1 MNKSIEYVEPEDDT
15 KDGTQEDIST
25 EDEEQVDDI
34 DETESK
40 DDVDSED
47 EEVDDEKDSGKK
59 TFKTRE
65 ERAEFFK
72 NKKKKVIEKD
82 KSDDVLTKADL
93 YKMNEAR
100 AIKNL
105 TEISPDDSPDVRQ
118 YKTFVD
124 ERWNDIV
131 PHINMRT
138 VNKLDVES
146 YEKAIRRAVII
157 VKSEDPEEEDT
168 TDVDTRKRIMQDV
181 GVKGSSG
188 KGTPAKKT
196 TILGNTGKGMDD
208 WFPKKD

>member
-47 EEVDDEKDSGKK
+47 EEENDEKPKK
-59 TFKTRE
+59 VFKTRK

-72 NKKKKVIEKD
+72 NKKEKVIEKSKD
-82 KSDDVLTKADL
+82 SDALTKADL

-105 TEISPDDSPDVRQ
+105 TEINSNDSPDVQQ
-118 YKTFVD
+118 YKSFVD

-168 TDVDTRKRIMQDV
+168 TDADTRKRIMQD
-181 GVKGSSG
+181 GGTKGTSG
-188 KGTPAKKT
+188 NGTPAKKT
-196 TILGNTGKGMDD
+196 SILGNTGKGMDD